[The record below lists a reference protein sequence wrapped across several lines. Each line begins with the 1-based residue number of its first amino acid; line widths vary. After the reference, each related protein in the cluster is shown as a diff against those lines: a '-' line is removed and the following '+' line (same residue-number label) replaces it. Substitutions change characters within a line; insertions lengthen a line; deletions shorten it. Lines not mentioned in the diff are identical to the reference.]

1 MAARIVARLAERV
14 VEARKV
20 SLPTKL
26 VTAGAAIGATIGV
39 YECARNMEPRSDGG
53 IDGPEWA
60 APLIEPC
67 VIGGQLAMCAA
78 YGATIGAVGVATT
91 PLWLPYMAVDR
102 ARTWRSTST
111 A

>member
-14 VEARKV
+14 VEARRV

-26 VTAGAAIGATIGV
+26 VATGSALGATIGV
-39 YECARNMEPRSDGG
+39 YEGTRNMEPRSDHG
-53 IDGPEWA
+53 DGA
-60 APLIEPC
+60 YLTTLLLEPC

-91 PLWLPYMAVDR
+91 PLWLPYIAVDR